1 MGDPMVKKEKYFE
14 GGTKFLE
21 KSYKKSLFISKS
33 SKSKKSSTISNFT
46 ISKDSRPQVE
56 RTVEH

>member
-1 MGDPMVKKEKYFE
+1 MVKKEKYFE